1 MDGAGGLR
9 WGQTPLGQQGPSGG
23 GYSGPAAG
31 ALRHSGHR
39 ARPGA
44 GGRTGG
50 GGTGRDRRDGNL
62 ASVDQGYTGT
72 APQRAAAEQGI
83 ALAVVKLPD
92 VKRGFALLPR
102 WWVIERDFAWLSR
115 FRRPARDQERLAE
128 VLEGVHLIAFTMLMW
143 KQVLPVLG
151 VL

>member
-1 MDGAGGLR
+1 
-9 WGQTPLGQQGPSGG
+9 
-23 GYSGPAAG
+23 
-31 ALRHSGHR
+31 
-39 ARPGA
+39 
-44 GGRTGG
+44 
-50 GGTGRDRRDGNL
+50 
-62 ASVDQGYTGT
+62 
-72 APQRAAAEQGI
+72 
-83 ALAVVKLPD
+83 VVKLPD